1 MARIRLCF
9 RVSIFLYMVLILVG
23 CMQALQTNPGTDA
36 QPLPSPPALTPTPE
50 GQAVSLEGTPTMMVV
65 ENTTA
70 HPQEQTSAATTVDA
84 TLYPTATSPM
94 VATDSIGVPA
104 THTPIATA
112 SVQASE
118 TPSFTPFAKPPHT
131 MTPLPTPTVSPG
143 STTPVATF
151 VSSPMPDATAT
162 ISQPQQTQTP
172 AIRIDPPTLVRL
184 TPEERWRTQQLNRTP
199 FESPRP
205 YTTTGSELWWY
216 DPINQQ
222 HIILGSFS
230 GTFTAQARFTLRGQ
244 GVPALEVPYQ
254 VNVSYGL
261 TAISSAL
268 EQRIKAAGYDE
279 WIETYVFV
287 TSNVQ
292 AE

>member
-9 RVSIFLYMVLILVG
+9 RVSLCVCMVFMLVG
-23 CMQALQTNPGTDA
+23 CMQALQTNSGADA
-36 QPLPSPPALTPTPE
+36 QPLPSPPALTLTPE
-50 GQAVSLEGTPTMMVV
+50 GQMVSLDGTPTMMVV
-65 ENTTA
+65 VSTTT
-70 HPQEQTSAATTVDA
+70 HPEVQTSAATPLGA
-84 TLYPTATSPM
+84 TLYPTEASPI
-94 VATDSIGVPA
+94 VATESIGVPS
-104 THTPIATA
+104 TDTPIATA
-112 SVQASE
+112 SVQVSE
-118 TPSFTPFAKPPHT
+118 TPSFIPFATPT
-131 MTPLPTPTVSPG
+131 QTTTPLPTPTVSPG
-143 STTPVATF
+143 STSPVAPF
-151 VSSPMPDATAT
+151 VSTGMPDATAT
-162 ISQPQQTQTP
+162 LSQPQQSQTP
-172 AIRIDPPTLVRL
+172 TIRVEPPTLVRL

-199 FESPRP
+199 FESPRL

-222 HIILGSFS
+222 HVILGSFS

-244 GVPALEVPYQ
+244 GMPALEVPYE

-287 TSNVQ
+287 TSDVQ
-292 AE
+292 SE